1 MDAKLSH
8 RVATIA
14 LYIAAAAV
22 GAVAQ
27 AAAPDDA
34 CALLTPAQVS
44 GAAGLAFGPGTYV
57 TPTFKTTC
65 TWNATGDVKQQ
76 DAKIITLMLEGADAF
91 QAGKQKVQSKM
102 LPGFSASGIG
112 DDAYFV
118 GMGNLASLF
127 VRKGN
132 VAFKVTVYGQL
143 PLEKMQAMESALA
156 QQVVA
161 KLGSS

>member
-14 LYIAAAAV
+14 LCIAAAAA

-44 GAAGLAFGPGTYV
+44 AVAGGAFGPSTYV

-65 TWNATGDVKQQ
+65 TWTATGNVTQG
-76 DAKIITLMLEGADAF
+76 AKIITLMLEGADAF

-102 LPGFSASGIG
+102 LPGSSASGIG

-132 VAFKVTVYGQL
+132 VAFKVTVYGQM
-143 PLEKMQAMESALA
+143 PLEKMQAMENALA

>member
-14 LYIAAAAV
+14 LCIAAAAV

-34 CALLTPAQVS
+34 CALLTPAQVT

-76 DAKIITLMLEGADAF
+76 DAKIITLMLEGAEAF

-102 LPGFSASGIG
+102 LPGSSASGIG

-118 GMGNLASLF
+118 GMGKLASLF

>member
-1 MDAKLSH
+1 MDAKFSR
-8 RVATIA
+8 RVTTVA
-14 LYIAAAAV
+14 LCIAAAAA

-27 AAAPDDA
+27 AASPDDA
-34 CALLTPAQVS
+34 CALLVPAQVS
-44 GAAGLAFGPGTYV
+44 GVAGEAFSPGTYV

-65 TWNATGDVKQQ
+65 TWNATGNVTQG
-76 DAKIITLMLEGADAF
+76 AKIITLMLEGADAF

-102 LPGFSASGIG
+102 LPGSPASGIG

-118 GMGNLASLF
+118 GMGNMASLF
-127 VRKGN
+127 VRKGS
-132 VAFKVTVYGQL
+132 VAFKLSVYGQM
-143 PLEKMQAMESALA
+143 PLEKMQAMEGALA